1 MIKPL
6 QTEIIDSGIN
16 DSTVAAVPVE
26 SRVPLNSHDKDVA
39 YEAALF
45 IEIANG
51 NEIAFRALFERY
63 SPLFSYIIHKITGDE
78 SLIPDYLQDTFLK
91 IWLKR
96 DMLATVKHP
105 RRWAMQIVYHLC
117 FNHLKHRQVQQKHL
131 ISSLD
136 DQIPAIK
143 HNAVEKEIFH
153 RETDQVLKSIIL
165 QLPPQTQKV
174 YRLSREEG
182 MDIQQIAERLQL
194 SSQTVRN
201 TLCRGV
207 KMIRLL
213 LKEKGILVGLLT
225 LLVYLSMV

>member
-6 QTEIIDSGIN
+6 QPEIIDSEIN
-16 DSTVAAVPVE
+16 DSTVAAVPDE
-26 SRVPLNSHDKDVA
+26 SCVPLNSHDKDVA
-39 YEAALF
+39 DEAALF

-96 DMLATVKHP
+96 DMLATVRHP

-117 FNHLKHRQVQQKHL
+117 FNHLKHKQVQHKHL

-143 HNAVEKEIFH
+143 HNVVEKEIFH
-153 RETDQVLKSIIL
+153 RETDQVLKRIIL

-182 MDIQQIAERLQL
+182 MDIQQISERLQL

-201 TLCRGV
+201 TLCRAV
-207 KMIRLL
+207 KRIRLL
-213 LKEKGILVGLLT
+213 LKEKGILAGLLT
-225 LLVYLSMV
+225 LLVYLSTV

>member
-1 MIKPL
+1 MIKPP

-16 DSTVAAVPVE
+16 DSTVAAVPDE
-26 SRVPLNSHDKDVA
+26 SRAPLNSHDKDVA
-39 YEAALF
+39 YEVALF

-117 FNHLKHRQVQQKHL
+117 FNHLKHKQVQQKHL
-131 ISSLD
+131 ISSRD

-143 HNAVEKEIFH
+143 DNAVEKEIFH

-207 KMIRLL
+207 KTIRLL

-225 LLVYLSMV
+225 LLVYLSAM